1 MFVRFRLAVL
11 LAVVC
16 GSPVLLQAQGGQDH
30 PLITRFPGSDVKT
43 RDVKEFDEISLPA
56 SRTRRKAIT
65 PSQYTSEVEKT
76 IRLEG
81 KITRL
86 VYTNPTGR
94 SSLEIFRS
102 YEQALTKAGFQVL
115 FTCGG
120 TECGD
125 PGTNDDVPAVGRWC
139 VQGLDCSEVM
149 RYVAAK
155 LPRDTGDVYVAVKVL
170 INGYSTGGTVVNVVE
185 LRPMTKDLVKVNA
198 EAMRSDI
205 TTAGHTPI
213 YGVYFD
219 TGKADIKPESDT
231 TLAEIVKLLQ
241 ANATMKL
248 HVVGHTDNVG
258 TSAANME
265 LSRRRAAAVVAALVS
280 RYKIAADRL
289 DSAGVG
295 PFSPVT
301 TNRTEEGRAKNRRVE
316 LVEW

>member
-1 MFVRFRLAVL
+1 MSVRLGRCAL
-11 LAVVC
+11 LAVAC
-16 GSPVLLQAQGGQDH
+16 GFPALLQAQRGQDH
-30 PLITRFPGSDVKT
+30 PLISRFPGADIKSNE
-43 RDVKEFDEISLPA
+43 VKEFDEIVLPV

-86 VYTNPTGR
+86 VYTNPPGR
-94 SSLEIFRS
+94 ASLEIFRS

-115 FTCGG
+115 FTCSG

-125 PGTNDDVPAVGRWC
+125 AGTNDDVPGVGRWC
-139 VQGLDCSEVM
+139 VQALDCSDVM

-155 LPRDTGDVYVAVKVL
+155 ATRQTGDVYVAVKTLV
-170 INGYSTGGTVVNVVE
+170 NGYSTAGTVVNVVE
-185 LRPMTKDLVKVNA
+185 LTPMKKDLVTVNA

-205 TTAGHTPI
+205 TAVGHTPL

-219 TGKADIKPESDT
+219 TGKAEIKPESDA
-231 TLAEIVKLLQ
+231 TLAEIAKLLQ
-241 ANATMKL
+241 ANAMMKL

-258 TSAANME
+258 TPAANTE
-265 LSRRRAAAVVAALVS
+265 LSRQRAAAVVTALTS
-280 RYKIAADRL
+280 KYKIASSRL

-295 PFSPVT
+295 ALSPVA
-301 TNRTEEGRAKNRRVE
+301 TNRTEQGRAKNRRVE